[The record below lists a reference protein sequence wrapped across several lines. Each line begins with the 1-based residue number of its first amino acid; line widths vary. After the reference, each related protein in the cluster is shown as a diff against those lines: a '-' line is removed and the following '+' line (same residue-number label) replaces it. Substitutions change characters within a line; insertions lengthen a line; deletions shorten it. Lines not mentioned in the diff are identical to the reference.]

1 MRINHNIAAL
11 NTYRQLNSASTA
23 QGKSMEKLSS
33 GLRINKA
40 GDDAAGLAISEK
52 MRAQVRGLDQA
63 GRNAQDGI
71 SLIQTAEGALNE
83 TQSILQRMRE
93 LATQAANDTNTTDDR
108 GEIQKEINQLTSE
121 INRIG
126 NTTEFNTK
134 KVLNGDFEFKAATSG
149 VTKATV
155 ALDNTTVI
163 TNQETAASVTGTTF
177 GSGGVTAAKDT
188 AATAT
193 GTIDADAV
201 AITASNNELTLKVD
215 GTEYNLTF
223 TATAVNANDVIDEI
237 NNQLTGATASFGSDG
252 KLTIKSDTLG
262 NGGSIEILGG
272 NFASDFLYN
281 KATEDISDITHT
293 EGKDAG
299 DVWVHGD
306 VGAAVT
312 GDVTFTNTTLGAGSQ
327 VTVDGAS
334 GMNELTVTV
343 DGTQTTFT
351 LADKVYDGTTN
362 TVDDLLTDLNTAFT
376 GAGTFS
382 LDSGNKLVLTSDTTG
397 TTSNVSIDGGG
408 LADALFGVAADR
420 TTQERQAA
428 NNTLTLTLDGSATPT
443 DITIAQQTYQDLDE
457 FITVNQSAFNGAG
470 LEASIESGKLKLTS
484 TDSGQEK
491 TISNIVANDL
501 TQQLGLVQNDGTALS
516 SGNFVNGTDGN
527 FKLDFKINGDA
538 TTYTASIQQ
547 GTYADKDVLAAAVES
562 AMNTALGSNGSV
574 SASVDSEGKLQVTS
588 NAEGSSSKVTILS
601 NSDADAAD
609 ILKLDGSHT
618 EESGTAQEASELS
631 FQIGA
636 NAGQFMNITVSDMRA
651 TALEISST
659 TGTGKSVVDGQGNPL
674 TASYTTSD
682 EVTDGTNNTG
692 VEKSLD
698 VTTAEKATAAVAV
711 LDEALA
717 KVSGERSKLGSY
729 QNRLEH
735 TINNLGTSS
744 ENLTAAESRIRDVD
758 MAKEMMNQT
767 KNSILSQAAQA
778 MLAQANQQP
787 QGVLQ
792 LLR

>member
-63 GRNAQDGI
+63 SKNAQDGI
-71 SLIQTAEGALNE
+71 SMIQTAEGALNE
-83 TQSILQRMRE
+83 THDILQRMRE
-93 LATQAANDTNTTDDR
+93 LATQASNDTNTVDDR

-134 KVLNGDFEFKAATSG
+134 TLLNGDFEFKAATAGS
-149 VTKATV
+149 TKATV

-163 TNQETAASVTGTTF
+163 TNQETAAAVTSGTF
-177 GSGGVTAAKDT
+177 GGGGVTAAKDT

-193 GTIDADAV
+193 GTIDADNI
-201 AITASNNELTLKVD
+201 AITTNNNELTLKVD
-215 GTEYNLTF
+215 GTEFNIEF
-223 TATAVNANDVIDEI
+223 TATAVNADDVITEI
-237 NNQLTGATASFGSDG
+237 NTRLATAGATASFDSTTG
-252 KLTIKSDTLG
+252 KLSIKSDTLG
-262 NGGSIEILGG
+262 SGGSVEILGG
-272 NFASDFLYN
+272 NFATEFLSGTV
-281 KATEDISDITHT
+281 AGISHT

-306 VGAAVT
+306 VAAEVT
-312 GDVTFTNTTLGAGSQ
+312 GGLSLT
-327 VTVDGAS
+327 DGATGTLNGTSIAVAS
-334 GMNELTVTV
+334 GNNELTVTI
-343 DGTQTTFT
+343 DGTQKT
-351 LADKVYDGTTN
+351 LTLSDQTYNGTAGNDTK
-362 TVDDLLTDLNTAFT
+362 DLLTDLNAALSTAF
-376 GAGTFS
+376 GSQAGTFS
-382 LDSGNKLVLTSDTTG
+382 LDSGNKLVLTSATSG
-397 TTSNVSIDGGG
+397 TASDVSIDGGN
-408 LADALFGVAADR
+408 LADKLFDVSANR
-420 TTQERQAA
+420 TTQQRQA
-428 NNTLTLTLDGSATPT
+428 NNSTLTLTLDGATSPT

-457 FITVNQSAFNGAG
+457 FITVNQNAFNTAG
-470 LEASIESGKLKLTS
+470 LKAEADGGKLKLIS
-484 TDSGQEK
+484 TTDGQEK
-491 TISNIVANDL
+491 SISDIVANDL
-501 TQQLGLVQNDGTALS
+501 TKQIGLVNADGTALS
-516 SGNFVNGTDGN
+516 TGNFVNGTDGN
-527 FKLDFKINGDA
+527 FKLDFKIDGGS

-547 GTYADKDVLAAAVES
+547 GTYADKDVLAAAVAS
-562 AMNTALGSNGSV
+562 AMNKALEDAGVAGSV

-588 NAEGSSSKVTILS
+588 NKEGASSKVEILS

-618 EESGTAQEASELS
+618 EGTGTAQEAAELS

-636 NAGQFMNITVSDMRA
+636 NQGQSMALSISDMRA
-651 TALEISST
+651 SALGI
-659 TGTGKSVVDGQGNPL
+659 TGSGNGF
-674 TASYTTSD
+674 SGSD
-682 EVTDGTNNTG
+682 NVTNGTNNVTN
-692 VEKSLD
+692 EKALD
-698 VTTAEKATAAVAV
+698 VTTAENASNSIKV
-711 LDEALA
+711 LDEAIK
-717 KVSGERSKLGSY
+717 KVSGERSKLGAN

-735 TINNLGTSS
+735 TINNLNTSS

-758 MAKEMMNQT
+758 MAKEMMTQT